1 MMMMCCGVCCIG
13 GDKIFSR
20 FTDFWSEIDGEREKG
35 SSIINLSVYHFY
47 QPRSA
52 QWEETFFPKTGNH
65 KGNILVIFLPF
76 FKCLAPF

>member
-35 SSIINLSVYHFY
+35 SSIINLSVYHFFY
-47 QPRSA
+47 QSEA
-52 QWEETFFPKTGNH
+52 LF
-65 KGNILVIFLPF
+65 
-76 FKCLAPF
+76 